1 MLLYH
6 ASSVMDFSMATD
18 VDAII
23 HTESLLSASDDEHQL
38 TGSNALD
45 ISQIIDDNSDS
56 DCKHIW
62 TLEGRQYDIKDE
74 DFWNL
79 FQSQS
84 KVAHASDIFF
94 IRFT

>member
-45 ISQIIDDNSDS
+45 ISQIIDDNGHSDWE
-56 DCKHIW
+56 CIW
-62 TLEGRQYDIKDE
+62 TLEDRQYDIEDE

-84 KVAHASDIFF
+84 KATCVFDIFF